1 MLCQYLLPH
10 IPSNS
15 VSVSHSLMH
24 LCFIRVSIL
33 CLKWLH
39 GVLRIPIITYIKNGK
54 CSLMS
59 LYSSTLAVYIY
70 IYIYIYIYTHTY
82 LVYYCCRMRSYSNR
96 CYCRIWTRTVHSIDE
111 LFRHFMFYW
120 IKRSILY
127 YWLNFFLLLRNR
139 AIRVFIQTHILALQ
153 SSSLFQQFRIVF
165 PVGKPNYYD
174 WFILLVSPWE
184 PVVGLNVNSVQLNP
198 LCVEERRYLLLHI

>member
-1 MLCQYLLPH
+1 MVFSCYFLYILLSPDSCSLSTHQNTLCIGLFLKWTPISLSASLHTH
-10 IPSNS
+10 ILSITVVEWEVIIIGVIVGYEPVLYIVLMNCS
-15 VSVSHSLMH
+15 VI
-24 LCFIRVSIL
+24 LCFI
-33 CLKWLH
+33 
-39 GVLRIPIITYIKNGK
+39 G
-54 CSLMS
+54 
-59 LYSSTLAVYIY
+59 
-70 IYIYIYIYTHTY
+70 
-82 LVYYCCRMRSYSNR
+82 
-96 CYCRIWTRTVHSIDE
+96 
-111 LFRHFMFYW
+111 

-139 AIRVFIQTHILALQ
+139 AIRVFIQTHIWALQ
-153 SSSLFQQFRIVF
+153 SSSLFQQFSFVF